1 VIFNGVRVTFGVLSP
16 PMKIRNRA
24 FTLIELLVV
33 IGIIALLAS
42 IAMPAYRSVM
52 ERAHGIQDAN
62 NMKQLGIGFVA
73 YLGDNSDTMFTTA
86 ETTGTNSWATA
97 IGPNGSSNYVSDWH
111 AFLSPFDKRGYSGS
125 TPANV
130 SYGMNTMI
138 LSSTNDNATSFPHPS
153 ALCLLAPSET
163 ANGSV
168 LNFQGTSASN
178 NAVGPGQ
185 GIVGEMNY
193 NSVLNVLYQDG
204 HVATMKATDFNN
216 ANFNADSSGQS
227 QFWQPLAP

>member
-1 VIFNGVRVTFGVLSP
+1 
-16 PMKIRNRA
+16 MKTRNRG

-62 NMKQLGIGFVA
+62 NMKQLGIGFTA

-86 ETTGTNSWATA
+86 ETSGTNSWASA
-97 IGPNGSSNYVSDWH
+97 IGPGGSANYVSDWH
-111 AFLSPFDKRGYSGS
+111 AFVSPFDKRGYSGT

-153 ALCLLAPSET
+153 SLCLLAPSET
-163 ANGSV
+163 AKSTT
-168 LNFQGTSASN
+168 LTFAGTSSSN
-178 NAVGPGQ
+178 NPVGPGM
-185 GIVGEMNY
+185 GVSGEMNY
-193 NSVLNVLYQDG
+193 NTVLNVLYQDG
-204 HVATMKATDFNN
+204 HVATMKVTDFNN
-216 ANFNADSSGQS
+216 ANYNADTAGQS